1 MDFKLVTQ
9 KLLDLFKEQEIRY
22 ALIGGFALGFWGVT
36 RASLD
41 IDFIVHKD
49 DMEKVNKIMKDLGYK
64 CHYKTD
70 NVSQYISPLK
80 IFGEVDFIHAFR
92 NTSIDMLKRSEERK
106 IFDDT
111 ITIKVVKLED
121 LIGLKLQAIANNA
134 ERKNIDI
141 PDIENLISVNKD
153 KIDWKLIEEYFNLF
167 SFKDLF
173 DELKRKY
180 YEAD

>member
-9 KLLDLFKEQEIRY
+9 KLITLFKEQNVRY

-41 IDFIVHKD
+41 IDFIVNKE
-49 DMEKVNKIMKDLGYK
+49 DMEKVHKIMTGLGYE

-92 NTSIDMLKRSEERK
+92 NASLGMLKRSEEKK

-111 ITIKVVKLED
+111 ITIKVVKIED
-121 LIGLKLQAIANNA
+121 LIGLKLQAIENNKA
-134 ERKNIDI
+134 RMNIDI
-141 PDIENLISVNKD
+141 PDIENLISVNRD
-153 KIDWKLIEEYFNLF
+153 KIDWRLIEEYFNLF

-173 DELKRKY
+173 DKIKRKH
-180 YEAD
+180 YEIE